1 MQGEN
6 MKYQTL
12 FVIILAA
19 LILMSC
25 GISRKVSLDP
35 ESREFYET
43 ARLIMVKEE
52 KAIFNHL
59 PDRESRQEFI
69 RDFWAKRDP
78 DSDTEENEFKEEFFS
93 RIEYANRYF
102 REGIPGWK
110 TDRGRIFIYLGPPDK
125 IDQRPYINDPSVKG
139 LIWWGYY
146 RNRIGI
152 EFVDTTGDGSY
163 VINKHMG
170 ALGNLLWAIDRAKFG
185 QTFISSDSK
194 YLDFDIRFDIEKKE
208 IEVSIPV
215 SSLSFREED
224 GLLKADFEFK
234 FFINEQGDLKKDEF
248 THVRSFEKPEDE
260 VLQLE
265 EIIFNFPYDLKP
277 GKYYF
282 DVLVIGK
289 EGIGKARKIFE
300 IKS

>member
-1 MQGEN
+1 
-6 MKYQTL
+6 MKY
-12 FVIILAA
+12 
-19 LILMSC
+19 LILPVLCLLVLISMSC
-25 GISRKVSLDP
+25 GISGKVALDP
-35 ESREFYET
+35 ESRKFYET
-43 ARLIMVKEE
+43 ARLIITKEE
-52 KAIFNHL
+52 KDIFNHL

-78 DSDTEENEFKEEFFS
+78 DSDTEENEFKEEFFG
-93 RIEYANRYF
+93 RIEYANLHF

-125 IDQRPYINDPSVKG
+125 IDQRPFINDPNVKG

-146 RNRIGI
+146 RYRIGI
-152 EFVDTTGDGSY
+152 EFIDTRGDGSY
-163 VINKHMG
+163 VINRHMG
-170 ALGNLLWAIDRAKFG
+170 SYGNLLWAIDKAKFG
-185 QTFISSDSK
+185 QTFIPYGSK
-194 YLDFDIRFDIEKKE
+194 YLDFDIRFDREKKE
-208 IEVSIPV
+208 IEISIPV

-234 FFINEQGDLKKDEF
+234 FFINEKRGLKRDEF
-248 THVRSFEKPEDE
+248 TQIRSFEKPEDE

-300 IKS
+300 IKL

>member
-1 MQGEN
+1 
-6 MKYQTL
+6 MKCQIL
-12 FVIILAA
+12 FVVILAV
-19 LILMSC
+19 LISMSC
-25 GISRKVSLDP
+25 GISRKVVLDP
-35 ESREFYET
+35 ESRKFYET
-43 ARLIMVKEE
+43 ARLLMTKEE
-52 KAIFNHL
+52 KDIFNHL

-69 RDFWAKRDP
+69 SNFWAKRDP

-93 RIEYANRYF
+93 RIEYANLHF

-125 IDQRPYINDPSVKG
+125 IDQRPFINDPSVKG
-139 LIWWGYY
+139 FIWWGYY
-146 RNRIGI
+146 GYKLGI
-152 EFVDTTGDGSY
+152 EFIDTRGDGSY
-163 VINKHMG
+163 VINRHMG
-170 ALGNLLWAIDRAKFG
+170 SYANLLWAIDKAKFG
-185 QTFISSDSK
+185 QVFTPYGSK
-194 YLDFDIRFDIEKKE
+194 YLDFDIRFDRERKE
-208 IEVSIPV
+208 IEISIPV
-215 SSLSFREED
+215 SCLSFREED

-234 FFINEQGDLKKDEF
+234 FFINEKGGLKRDEF
-248 THVRSFEKPEDE
+248 TQIRSFEKPEDE

-300 IKS
+300 IKL